1 MLNNQTVVYF
11 VAQFWQV
18 GNASNQFSSAG
29 PHNLYVLG
37 QVHGCHFRTAT
48 SALDEKNLEA
58 GMAKGV
64 LVDVCVYRY

>member
-1 MLNNQTVVYF
+1 MRYSEMVGHTCFVFRLSVLIFFEDHTVVR
-11 VAQFWQV
+11 QV

-48 SALDEKNLEA
+48 SAL
-58 GMAKGV
+58 GQT
-64 LVDVCVYRY
+64 